1 VAGKTVEIQ
10 VNGRS
15 IQAYFSA
22 PEKPTARIL
31 VLQEWWGLVDHVK
44 DLVDRFADAGF
55 AALAPDLYEG
65 KTATSPDEAGKL
77 MMALN
82 IDKTESDLAAAGAY
96 LAKNAAGVGDK
107 LGVVGFCMGGQLAL
121 YAASKNPNIGAAVNF
136 YGIHPDVHPAY
147 EAIEARVL
155 GFFGSKDPMVTP
167 EVVTTLRGKLEAAA
181 VSFDFTTFDD
191 ADHAFFNDTRADVYD
206 SKAAQEAWQHMLG
219 FFRAALTE

>member
-1 VAGKTVEIQ
+1 MDTVRAQFLACCSADRADFASRQASTVARVGRQRCEETV
-10 VNGRS
+10 
-15 IQAYFSA
+15 
-22 PEKPTARIL
+22 
-31 VLQEWWGLVDHVK
+31 D
-44 DLVDRFADAGF
+44 
-55 AALAPDLYEG
+55 
-65 KTATSPDEAGKL
+65 
-77 MMALN
+77 
-82 IDKTESDLAAAGAY
+82 
-96 LAKNAAGVGDK
+96 GVGARENQPVIFVQLDD
-107 LGVVGFCMGGQLAL
+107 GFGEWGSIVGWGDAYCWELT
-121 YAASKNPNIGAAVNF
+121 NIGAAVNF